1 MIASIRE
8 TTAGAAI
15 FDVDGTLTDT
25 NHFHVVTWWEA
36 FRQAGHT
43 VPMPDIHRSVGLSSG
58 DLIERLLGPDRDPGQ
73 DEAISSAHTVLY
85 GTYFDRLPAF
95 RGAGD
100 LLRTLAERGWR
111 VVLATSASGTELAA
125 LRRAVDADEAVRAT
139 ASSDDVDRGKPSPEP
154 VELACRLAG
163 VSAGQ
168 AVFVGDTVWDME
180 AGARAGVTAVALLSG
195 GIPRADLE
203 RAGAEA
209 VYLDVADLLGHLD
222 DSPFGPGPD

>member
-1 MIASIRE
+1 M
-8 TTAGAAI
+8 TGAAI

-25 NHFHVVTWWEA
+25 NHLHVVSWWEA

-43 VPMPDIHRSVGLSSG
+43 VPMPDIHRAVGLGSG
-58 DLIERLLGPDRDPGQ
+58 DLIERLLGSDRDPEQ
-73 DEAISSAHTVLY
+73 DAAISSAHTVLY
-85 GTYFDRLPAF
+85 ATYFDRLPAF

-100 LLRTLAERGWR
+100 LLRALAGRGWR

-125 LRRAVDADEAVRAT
+125 LRRAVDADEAILAT

-154 VELACRLAG
+154 VELACQLAG
-163 VSAGQ
+163 VRAEQ

-180 AGARAGVTAVALLSG
+180 AAGRAGVTAVALLSG
-195 GIPRADLE
+195 GIPRTDLE

-209 VYLDVADLLGHLD
+209 VYGDVAELLDRLD
-222 DSPFGPGPD
+222 DSPFGPGPG

>member
-1 MIASIRE
+1 M
-8 TTAGAAI
+8 TGAAI

-25 NHFHVVTWWEA
+25 NHLHVVAWWEA

-43 VPMPDIHRSVGLSSG
+43 VPMPDIHRAVGLGSG
-58 DLIERLLGPDRDPGQ
+58 DLIERLLGADRDPGQ

-95 RGAGD
+95 RRAGD
-100 LLRTLAERGWR
+100 LLRALAGRDWQ
-111 VVLATSASGTELAA
+111 VVLATSASGEELAA
-125 LRRAVDADEAVRAT
+125 LRRAVDADEVIRAT
-139 ASSDDVDRGKPSPEP
+139 ASSDDVDRGKPSAEP

-163 VSAGQ
+163 VAPEQ

-180 AGARAGVTAVALLSG
+180 AATRAGVGTVALLSG

-203 RAGAEA
+203 RAGADA
-209 VYLDVADLLGHLD
+209 VYRDVADLLDRLD
-222 DSPFGPGPD
+222 DSPFGPGPG

>member
-1 MIASIRE
+1 M
-8 TTAGAAI
+8 TGAAI

-25 NHFHVVTWWEA
+25 NHLHVVAWWEA

-43 VPMPDIHRSVGLSSG
+43 VPMPEIHRAVGLGSG
-58 DLIERLLGPDRDPGQ
+58 DLIERLLGPDRDAGQ
-73 DEAISSAHTVLY
+73 DAAISSAHTVLY
-85 GTYFDRLPAF
+85 ATYFDRLPAF
-95 RGAGD
+95 RCAGD
-100 LLRTLAERGWR
+100 LLRTLAGRGWR

-163 VSAGQ
+163 VSAEQ

-180 AGARAGVTAVALLSG
+180 AAARAGVTAVALLSG

-209 VYLDVADLLGHLD
+209 VYQDVADLLDRLD
-222 DSPFGPGPD
+222 DSPLGPGPD

>member
-1 MIASIRE
+1 M
-8 TTAGAAI
+8 TGAAI

-25 NHFHVVTWWEA
+25 NHLHVVAWWEA
-36 FRQAGHT
+36 FRQAGHN
-43 VPMPDIHRSVGLSSG
+43 VPMPEIHRAVGLGSG
-58 DLIERLLGPDRDPGQ
+58 DLIERLLGPDRDAGQ
-73 DEAISSAHTVLY
+73 DAAISSAHTVLY
-85 GTYFDRLPAF
+85 ATYFDRLPAF

-100 LLRTLAERGWR
+100 LLRTLAGRGWR
-111 VVLATSASGTELAA
+111 VVLATCSASGTELAA

-163 VSAGQ
+163 VSAEQ

-180 AGARAGVTAVALLSG
+180 AAARAGVTAVALLSG

-209 VYLDVADLLGHLD
+209 VYQDVADLLDRLD
-222 DSPFGPGPD
+222 DSPLGPGPD

>member
-1 MIASIRE
+1 M
-8 TTAGAAI
+8 TGAAI

-25 NHFHVVTWWEA
+25 NHLHVVSWWEA

-43 VPMPDIHRSVGLSSG
+43 VPMPDIHRAVGLGSG
-58 DLIERLLGPDRDPGQ
+58 DLIERLLGSDRDPEQ
-73 DEAISSAHTVLY
+73 DAAISSAHTVLY
-85 GTYFDRLPAF
+85 ATCFDRLPAF

-100 LLRTLAERGWR
+100 LLRALAGRGWR

-125 LRRAVDADEAVRAT
+125 LRRAVDADEAILAT

-163 VSAGQ
+163 VSAER

-180 AGARAGVTAVALLSG
+180 AAGRAGVTAVALLSG
-195 GIPRADLE
+195 GIPRTDLE

-209 VYLDVADLLGHLD
+209 VYEDVAELLDRLD
-222 DSPFGPGPD
+222 DSPFGPGPG